1 MGSLRVDVDNLTS
14 VTITSMQQEKTKLDS
29 CYEDMASA
37 VQSLVDNEYMQSK
50 AANAYVEEFNS
61 LIKPDVEALSNMV
74 ETYYTQLSQIC
85 EAFTEGDRALAD
97 FLNA

>member
-14 VTITSMQQEKTKLDS
+14 VTITSMQQEKTKLYS

-37 VQSLVDNEYMQSK
+37 VQSLVDNEYMQSQ